1 MDKNFAWKENLDLIV
16 QITAFWPWKPKISSI
31 FWKLFPLFYSEK
43 MNKKKWKTFWFC
55 LKKKFNLAH
64 FKIYWLSKN
73 SHILPKSRLFCCKG
87 FFLFLEVPTK
97 QDNWLCSWFSLWW
110 CFSAWTLPVSKPVNQ
125 YFYLCINTILSCAF
139 SHFIAK

>member
-1 MDKNFAWKENLDLIV
+1 MEGKFGLDSSNHSILTLETKNFQYFLETVSTVL
-16 QITAFWPWKPKISSI
+16 
-31 FWKLFPLFYSEK
+31 FWKNEL
-43 MNKKKWKTFWFC
+43 KKWKTFWFC